1 MASQI
6 DNSQVFKIKGIQTD
20 NEPTLQDS
28 TYAFNLKNMCIT
40 RVGDLFSLTNIEGTK
55 QYPIYNYKSKNI
67 YKPHTIK
74 PGIIPT
80 YTLYNKFK
88 SNEYVCGAI
97 TINNENIILVTSVK
111 RNNEEIYD
119 SYFYR
124 LKQHPKV
131 NGYYLSSNTYDSEK
145 QQQVESYD
153 KPFYIWK
160 DSNISPEHPLHI
172 VNSYEN
178 NLLSKLYWI
187 DGVNPLRSLDL
198 ESNNIQEQTSSTSAF
213 EGNLYNDEHFIIYY
227 NGPSAK
233 VRQFSAR
240 KWLLYY
246 YTPFGSTSSLIC
258 ESKWFDPR
266 VNTNLSDLNDKD
278 LSSYQIIVN
287 NLNTKFNQYIIVR
300 MDRFDNGTITYTEV
314 QRGQIDKKTS
324 ISIID
329 NNDTIEEQTMYYSPS
344 NIYNEFN
351 TVSTIISNAIAV
363 KDSRILLG
371 NNTIYKPNKLSIDDL
386 HLKCSVEETY
396 GKEICLGRIGT
407 IGVSRGDNNRHNF
420 YDDSTR
426 HFKCDNT
433 YKLGYYLIN
442 SNGLASKVQIL
453 GNYMCT
459 QRPRIVQSNTDSS
472 NLNNIQEVWYELP
485 TFKLVFDKESYKKL
499 KEANI
504 KFVVPVYEKPTYS
517 TRKVIAQG
525 LWMPTDFQYYG
536 TFRGRDTY
544 YVHYMFPYIKS
555 LYHMGNSMSANNF
568 ISHVRSWANNLP
580 TYTLTRGCYDIPNSK
595 KSTQNFEIN
604 TYKPIQ
610 YAGLNNIIVGGKPL
624 FFKFMDCE
632 SLEVISTI
640 LDGKQDV
647 KVLYNQQT
655 SKQRFPNPQNI
666 ARNICN
672 SGSPLTKGQKDSF
685 MSEVKFGHT
694 VPTCNSLCQVSQ
706 TRLKDDTKLSLVSD
720 YPTALYR
727 SKYREDEP
735 YNGISNTGSY
745 LSPNDFNSRFHDHTM
760 GIVLSPDIIYDNEI
774 NQDTYLYEQIA
785 LQKSNQFDLHF
796 AGILPGLGR
805 TINDKLNLRSAY
817 PFYMVNEKDNG
828 SDNISTPFP
837 ILNSDFLQTN
847 IIMYYKNSQDFY
859 HDHVYVGYSKI
870 NSYGNNSS
878 IIRDKYQFFNSGNL
892 PTTWEVT
899 QSMYWKTK
907 YGKLDEKLCRVVK
920 KGYEEIR
927 NGITLNYQ
935 PYNNILTVNGPN
947 IIKPGN
953 TNRNWIYRSGGYKYV
968 SDDNNTIIHD
978 PESIYALNVLDAP
991 IAPFDSGS
999 WISGDNSNFLKP
1011 KNLFGGFPGNKYKF
1025 KRFIFNPN
1033 SSGWKDLYSEDVESM
1048 QIDIDIPD
1056 GKNHYTT
1063 TGVTSNGKT
1072 RIINKD
1078 YVQFDTLP
1086 FSAEGFYKWGITPNF
1101 KIQIINKEIETYNRK
1116 GNSKYSVPIIN
1127 NDDYTYD
1134 IDNTSGAKTFS
1145 NEGTVSSAILI
1156 DKIKDE
1162 CGNYE
1167 TIDIV
1172 DIEHNS
1178 NNYKPI
1184 KNSLTQLVKGNEM
1197 TWADQGCNI
1206 DNPNNIIQDEELHI
1220 TYTLGDTYFGIV
1232 KSMYSIEKNN
1242 IWNYGCAVYFPC
1254 ESYYNI
1260 NHPYVDHLT
1269 FDNPDALNSVVQA
1282 NYGAGLTNLHRCGT
1296 GFDIVDPSLYNYQY
1310 ELNVSE
1316 YPTQILVSE
1325 PKTNIGTSSEQQLI
1339 DPWFNFKIDPY
1350 FLDSKYGPIWALQ
1363 TTEKYLYAFQETGI
1377 SRVLFNQLGSIS
1389 SDPNVPAYL
1398 SATGQFQGHQY
1409 VIKEGGCKD
1418 QHSTVSNSNGIYCYD
1433 NNTKSLIFV
1442 SDDKIANL
1450 TINKKCRLLFQHE
1463 FSDADDRVSYL
1474 TTNAGGI
1481 KLLYDSKD
1489 QRVLVQNR
1497 EHSIIYSEV
1506 SGEFETLSDYKSLFH
1521 ICNINDTKRYFT
1533 FGGYTGEES
1542 LYEDKKF
1549 SFINDANN
1557 LQILNT
1563 DAVNQ
1568 QYVITLIANS
1578 KTGKEK
1584 IFNTLSYRSEVGFE
1598 PINNVLNNT
1607 AFNTLINNDLKNQI
1621 IVYNNVQTHP
1631 IFENITTNTTY
1642 QQAKE
1647 EIKYNLYTPSNIKA
1661 KYRTWSLQ
1669 LPRGDNHLYNRLR
1682 DHYVQIQLDV
1692 TLDSLL
1698 AKEFKY
1704 SRTDKGNVIN
1714 KFRIHDLKV
1723 I

>member
-55 QYPIYNYKSKNI
+55 QYPIYKYNSRSISKSHVIN
-67 YKPHTIK
+67 PTIG
-74 PGIIPT
+74 PQYI
-80 YTLYNKFK
+80 LYNGFQQ
-88 SNEYVCGAI
+88 NEYVCGAI
-97 TINNENIILVTSVK
+97 TINNEDIILITSVK
-111 RNNEEIYD
+111 RKNEDIYD

-131 NGYYLSSNTYDSEK
+131 QGYYLSSNTYDSEK

-153 KPFYIWK
+153 KPFYIWE
-160 DSNISPEHPLHI
+160 DSNIAPEHPLHI
-172 VNSYEN
+172 VNAYEN
-178 NLLSKLYWI
+178 NLLSKIYWI

-213 EGNLYNDEHFIIYY
+213 EGNLYNDEFFQIYY

-266 VNTNLSDLNDKD
+266 VNTNLSDSNDKD
-278 LSSYQIIVN
+278 LSSYQIIIN
-287 NLNTKFNQYIIVR
+287 KLNPKFKQYIIVR
-300 MDRFDNGTITYTEV
+300 MDRFDNGSITYTEV
-314 QRGQIDKKTS
+314 HRGSIDEKKS

-329 NNDTIEEQTMYYSPS
+329 NNEPIEGQTMYYSPS
-344 NIYNEFN
+344 NIYKEFN

-363 KDSRILLG
+363 KDSRVLLG
-371 NNTIYKPNKLSIDDL
+371 NNTVYKPNKLSIDNL

-396 GKEICLGRIGT
+396 GKEICLGRLGT
-407 IGVSRGDNNRHNF
+407 IGVPRDNNNHNKHNF

-433 YKLGYYLIN
+433 YKLGYYLID
-442 SNGLASKVQIL
+442 SNGLASKVHIL
-453 GNYMCT
+453 GNYPCT
-459 QRPRIVQSNTDSS
+459 QRPKIIQSNTNSS
-472 NLNNIQEVWYELP
+472 YLNDIKEVWYQLP
-485 TFKLVFDKESYKKL
+485 TFKLVFDKDSYKKL
-499 KEANI
+499 TDANI

-525 LWMPTDFQYYG
+525 LWMPTDFQYYS
-536 TFRGRDTY
+536 TFIHPDTY
-544 YVHYMFPYIKS
+544 YAHYMFPYIKS

-580 TYTLTRGCYDIPNSK
+580 TNTLTRGCYDIPSSK
-595 KSTQNFEIN
+595 SKVDFKIN

-610 YAGLNNIIVGGKPL
+610 YAGLNNIIVGRAPL
-624 FFKFMDCE
+624 FFKFMDYE
-632 SLEVISTI
+632 SLKTKTI
-640 LDGKQDV
+640 MNGE
-647 KVLYNQQT
+647 KVLYYQQT
-655 SKQRFPNPQNI
+655 SKQRFPTPQNI

-672 SGSPLTKGQKDSF
+672 SGAPLTRGQKGSYISD
-685 MSEVKFGHT
+685 VKFGHT

-706 TRLKDDTKLSLVSD
+706 TRLQDSAKLALVSD
-720 YPTALYR
+720 YPTALY
-727 SKYREDEP
+727 KATYQADEP
-735 YNGISNTGSY
+735 HDGIDNTASC
-745 LSPNDFNSRFHDHTM
+745 LSLNDANSRFHDHTM

-774 NQDTYLYEQIA
+774 NQDTYLYQQIA
-785 LQKSNQFDLHF
+785 LQKDNQFDLHF

-805 TINDKLNLRSAY
+805 TINTKLKLRSAY
-817 PFYMVNEKDNG
+817 PFYMVNGKDDG
-828 SDNISTPFP
+828 SDNISNPFP

-847 IIMYYKNSQDFY
+847 IIMYYKDSQDFY

-878 IIRDKYQFFNSGNL
+878 NIIRGRYQFFNSGNL

-899 QSMYWKTK
+899 QQMYWKTDS
-907 YGKLDEKLCRVVK
+907 GKLADELCRTVK
-920 KGYEEIR
+920 TGYEEIR

-935 PYNNILTVNGPN
+935 PYNNILTVNGSN

-953 TNRNWIYRSGGYKYV
+953 TNRNWIYRAGGYEYV
-968 SDDNNTIIHD
+968 GDDDRTIIYNPAD
-978 PESIYALNVLDAP
+978 IYALNILDAP

-999 WISGDNSNFLKP
+999 WIWGYNNSDFLKP
-1011 KNLFGGFPGNKYKF
+1011 KDLFGKYSDNRLVDKSKF
-1025 KRFIFNPN
+1025 KRFLVKSNDT
-1033 SSGWKDLYSEDVESM
+1033 GWKNLSSDDVESM
-1048 QIDIDIPD
+1048 EIAIDIPN

-1063 TGVTSNGKT
+1063 IGSASNGKT
-1072 RIINKD
+1072 YIVNEAYIET
-1078 YVQFDTLP
+1078 DTSFLTATE
-1086 FSAEGFYKWGITPNF
+1086 FCKWGITPNF
-1101 KIQIINKEIETYNRK
+1101 NISIRNNWISTYDNTYR
-1116 GNSKYSVPIIN
+1116 VPTIN
-1127 NDDYTYD
+1127 NDNYTYD
-1134 IDNTSGAKTFS
+1134 IQNGQNAKTFS
-1145 NEGTVSSAILI
+1145 NEDYISSEILT
-1156 DKIKDE
+1156 DEIKDE
-1162 CGNYE
+1162 CGNYV

-1178 NNYKPI
+1178 NDYKPI
-1184 KNSLTQLVKGNEM
+1184 KDNITQLVKGNEM
-1197 TWADQGCNI
+1197 TWCDQGCNI
-1206 DNPNNIIQDEELHI
+1206 DNPNNITQDDKLEI

-1260 NHPYVDHLT
+1260 NYPYVDHLT
-1269 FDNPDALNSVVQA
+1269 FDNPDALKSVVQA
-1282 NYGAGLTNLHRCGT
+1282 DYGAGLTNLHRCGT

-1310 ELNVSE
+1310 ELNVSK

-1418 QHSTVSNSNGIYCYD
+1418 QHSTISNSNGIYCYD

-1474 TTNAGGI
+1474 TPNAGGV

-1533 FGGYTGEES
+1533 FGGQTGEES
-1542 LYEDKKF
+1542 LGEDKKF
-1549 SFINDANN
+1549 SFINNANN

-1568 QYVITLIANS
+1568 QYIITLIANS

-1607 AFNTLINNDLKNQI
+1607 AFNTLINNGLKKDQI

-1631 IFENITTNTTY
+1631 IFENIITNTTY
-1642 QQAKE
+1642 QQAKK

-1704 SRTDKGNVIN
+1704 SRTDKGNIIN